1 MQRSGQI
8 RFLCETAFE
17 LSPKQWRQTG
27 YLYSLVL
34 YPLLTLLPGTFLP
47 LGISP
52 SWRDLR
58 PYLGMQQDMK
68 WQSYSLGMVNKQPSE
83 VAPCKNKKGCC
94 SVSLGLSLT
103 VVTVHAD
110 TSWSH
115 QAVLVTPVRLAPFC
129 AKTYNKQHAVHLL
142 LGNTLASGSKHLSMW
157 VMV

>member
-1 MQRSGQI
+1 MQRSEQI
-8 RFLCETAFE
+8 RFLCERAFE
-17 LSPKQWRQTG
+17 LSPKQWRKTG

-34 YPLLTLLPGTFLP
+34 YPLLTLLPGTSLP
-47 LGISP
+47 VGIPP

-94 SVSLGLSLT
+94 SVSLGLSLM
-103 VVTVHAD
+103 VVTVHAN
-110 TSWSH
+110 TSWSR

-129 AKTYNKQHAVHLL
+129 SKTCNKQHAVHLL